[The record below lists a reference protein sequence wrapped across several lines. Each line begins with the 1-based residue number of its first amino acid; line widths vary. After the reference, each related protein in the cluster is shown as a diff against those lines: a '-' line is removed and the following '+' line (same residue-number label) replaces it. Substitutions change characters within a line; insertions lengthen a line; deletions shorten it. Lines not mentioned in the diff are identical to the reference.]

1 MQGLI
6 CRDLKFRG
14 MIAVQAAKE
23 VEDLRAVLEDLA
35 AKVEDLEAAV
45 REKEATRKTLRD
57 AFAQVAGA
65 RSMSCIPLLYL
76 EDAALRL
83 RAEQHSLLL
92 LVLISA
98 LRLALSWLRI
108 MHARGCLDSRCCV
121 HMRRC
126 CMGLQGA
133 TAAAALLG
141 TQGSHPAGHP
151 RGSLDPQW
159 STWV

>member
-1 MQGLI
+1 MARSHLQ
-6 CRDLKFRG
+6 RPRFRG
-14 MIAVQAAKE
+14 MDAVQAAKE
-23 VEDLRAVLEDLA
+23 IEDLQAVLEDLA

-65 RSMSCIPLLYL
+65 RWMSCISLLYL

-83 RAEQHSLLL
+83 RAEQQSLLL

-108 MHARGCLDSRCCV
+108 MHARCCLDSRCCV

-133 TAAAALLG
+133 TAAAAHLG
-141 TQGSHPAGHP
+141 ARGSHPAGHL
-151 RGSLDPQW
+151 RGSPDPQW